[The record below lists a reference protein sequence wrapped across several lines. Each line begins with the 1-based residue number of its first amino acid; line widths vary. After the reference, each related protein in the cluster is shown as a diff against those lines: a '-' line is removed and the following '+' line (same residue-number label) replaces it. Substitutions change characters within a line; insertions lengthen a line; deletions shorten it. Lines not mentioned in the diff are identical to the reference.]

1 MRLPYLIS
9 LIITC
14 LLGCGL
20 SPFAPDGAN
29 ANVEIRDA
37 KFDGD
42 YFHVVLENTGT
53 DKAYYEAIA
62 YGYWVGGRILFIV
75 EADNTS
81 TENATFE
88 LDAGVSVV
96 ATFYLRPHKD
106 TYPYL
111 RSIKI
116 EVSWK
121 NGKTP
126 NEKTFRFG

>member
-9 LIITC
+9 LIFTC

-29 ANVEIRDA
+29 ANVEIRDV

-62 YGYWVGGRILFIV
+62 YGYWVGGRILFIE

-81 TENATFE
+81 TFG

-96 ATFYLRPHKD
+96 ATFYLWPHKD
-106 TYPYL
+106 TYPHL

-121 NGKTP
+121 NGKAP
-126 NEKTFRFG
+126 NRKIFKFG